1 MIFEESIFNYKSKSL
16 SEEFNVL
23 SAQFLN
29 KQNASYFLNNTQS
42 SLYLLSLNILGKILR
57 CFPYKTVRN

>member
-29 KQNASYFLNNTQS
+29 KQNASYFLNKTQS
-42 SLYLLSLNILGKILR
+42 SLYLLRLNILGKILR